1 MKVSKMK
8 NLILSF
14 SIVVFLFIGCKN
26 EVVQSQV
33 FQKNLLH
40 KTYSNPNNYTEY
52 FYNPSDKII
61 RVQSFN
67 NDKLERETNFEY
79 DKNGNII
86 KETTFTTSLGVP
98 QYSSLTYEYDEQ
110 NLLSKTFAYWKMSD
124 DNYELRS
131 TTKYEYDANKRLLK
145 TRIFAPDNVEKK
157 LTELFYD
164 DNGNIIEK
172 NFYQDGKLSFNDKYE
187 YDNMNNPLRQ
197 NTAGTSVYNINRNNV
212 IKHIQINFMLGNDN
226 SISEFIYEYNSD
238 GYPTSYTFNS
248 QKFYFQY
255 Y

>member
-1 MKVSKMK
+1 MILNFS
-8 NLILSF
+8 LIIFIL
-14 SIVVFLFIGCKN
+14 IGCKS
-26 EVVQSQV
+26 EVIQSQE

-40 KTYSNPNNYTEY
+40 KTYSTPKNYTEY

-61 RVQSFN
+61 MVQSFN
-67 NDKLERETNFEY
+67 NDKLERETNYEY

-98 QYSSLTYEYDEQ
+98 QYSYLTYEYDEQ
-110 NLLSKTFAYWKMSD
+110 NLLSKTFAYLKMGD

-131 TTKYEYDANKRLLK
+131 TKIYEYDSNRRLIK
-145 TRIFAPDNVEKK
+145 TKLYSTDNVERKY
-157 LTELFYD
+157 TELVYD
-164 DNGNIIEK
+164 DNGNVIEK

-197 NTAGTSVYNINRNNV
+197 NTAGTSVYTISKNNV
-212 IKHIQINFMLGNDN
+212 IKHIQMNFMIENDN
-226 SISEFIYEYNSD
+226 STSEFKYEYNSN
-238 GYPTSYTFNS
+238 GYPISYSYDS
-248 QKFYFQY
+248 QKFYFEY